1 MTGPQ
6 VPPPVRDQ
14 PASLTQAVTALLGEL
29 PGLVSDRVQLLSL
42 EMRRA
47 REALVKMVVLGLLAA
62 VMAATGWLALWLG
75 IAATIVHLGLAW
87 PWAWLIVLAINL
99 GVAAWAVLHAKSLLP
114 LLGFPATLRRLT
126 VAPSKQASSQSTQ
139 DSSNDHRSSDI
150 GRQPAAG

>member
-14 PASLTQAVTALLGEL
+14 PVSLPQAVMALLGEL

-47 REALVKMVVLGLLAA
+47 REALVKIMVLGMLAA
-62 VMAATGWLALWLG
+62 VMVATAWVALWLG
-75 IAATIVHLGLAW
+75 VAATIVHLGLAW
-87 PWAWLIVLAINL
+87 PWAWLIVLAING
-99 GVAAWAVLHAKSLLP
+99 GVAAWAALHAKSLLP

-126 VAPSKQASSQSTQ
+126 VAPAKQESTHSQDPS
-139 DSSNDHRSSDI
+139 DDHRSHDI
-150 GRQPAAG
+150 ARQPAAS